1 MSIKELVKLPQSWD
15 IETDVLVVGA
25 GFAGFVAAA
34 IARGR
39 GSEVTILEAADEV
52 GGIMRISS
60 GEYWI
65 PNNAE
70 MKAAGIADPKED
82 CLRLMARLSYPTQYD
97 PDSPTLGVPERA
109 YRLFETYYDSAA
121 VAVAELDS
129 IGAMGSVFSD
139 GVTPDGVFNPQGH
152 IEYHSELPENR
163 IEYGRALM
171 ARTGGIHGPG
181 QGQSTIDL
189 LVAYANSSGIDV
201 RTQHAVERAYANAD
215 GAVVGVAA
223 KTPNGAINVRARKAV
238 IFTSGGFFH
247 NEAMRLRLLRGT
259 VWGAT
264 APYTNTGVLMEVA
277 EDFGAMTENTDSL
290 WWGQMGIEEVQD
302 SHRSDNMAFWLYG
315 DSMVLVNRRGRRV
328 VNEKAHYNERGRI
341 HTVYDATTKQYEN
354 NVLIQVYDD
363 AVANNPEMG
372 VKYPVPYPGQ
382 STDHV
387 LVGNTLEELAAAVD
401 ERLAT
406 LAHRTGGVRLADD
419 FASQLRDTI
428 ERFNKFAANGVD
440 EDFGRGTALGE
451 RGYSVMGLTR
461 GGANRT
467 MYPFADTGPYYA
479 VLLGAAG
486 FDTNGGPSINE
497 KSQIIDH
504 REQPIPGLY
513 GAGNCIGSPTHG
525 AYWSGGATLGNA
537 LVWAYH
543 AGANAAAEPT
553 KEL

>member
-1 MSIKELVKLPQSWD
+1 MSIKESRNLPQSWD
-15 IETDVLVVGA
+15 VETDVLVVGA

-39 GSEVTILEAADEV
+39 GSEVTMLEADDEV

-70 MKAAGIADPKED
+70 MKAAGIVDPKED
-82 CLRLMARLSYPTQYD
+82 CLRLMARLSYPTHYD
-97 PDSPTLGVPERA
+97 PDSPTLGVPARA
-109 YRLFETYYDSAA
+109 YRLFETYYDTAA

-163 IEYGRALM
+163 IEYGRAMM
-171 ARTGGIHGPG
+171 AKTGGIHGPG

-189 LVAYANSSGIDV
+189 LVAHAGANGIDV
-201 RTQHAVERAYANAD
+201 RTGHTVERAFANSD

-223 KTPNGAINVRARKAV
+223 KTVGGTVNVRARKAV

-247 NEAMRLRLLRGT
+247 NEEMRLRLLRGT

-277 EDFGAMTENTDSL
+277 QDLGAMTENTDSL
-290 WWGQMGIEEVQD
+290 WWGQMGIEEVQET
-302 SHRSDNMAFWLYG
+302 HRSDNMAFWLWG
-315 DSMVLVNRRGRRV
+315 DSMVLVNRRGLRV

-341 HTVYDATTKQYEN
+341 HGVYDATTKQYEN

-382 STDHV
+382 PTDHV

-401 ERLAT
+401 ERLAS
-406 LAHRTGGVRLADD
+406 LAHRTGGVRLADG
-419 FASQLRDTI
+419 FASQLRETI
-428 ERFNKFAANGVD
+428 DRFNKFAANGLD
-440 EDFGRGTALGE
+440 EDFGRGTAPGE
-451 RGYSVMGLTR
+451 RGYSVLGLTR

-467 MYPFADTGPYYA
+467 MYPFAETGPYYA

-497 KSQIIDH
+497 KAQLIDH
-504 REQPIPGLY
+504 HENPIPGLY

-543 AGANAAAEPT
+543 AGVNAAAEPT
-553 KEL
+553 KEI

>member
-1 MSIKELVKLPQSWD
+1 MSIKESQTLPQHWD
-15 IETDVLVVGA
+15 VETDVLVVGA

-39 GSEVTILEAADEV
+39 GSEVTMLEADNEV

-70 MKAAGIADPKED
+70 MKAAGIADPKQD
-82 CLRLMARLSYPTQYD
+82 CLRLMARLSYPTHYD
-97 PDSPTLGVPERA
+97 PDSPTLGAPPRA
-109 YRLFETYYDSAA
+109 YRLFETYYDTAA
-121 VAVAELDS
+121 AAVAELDS

-163 IEYGRALM
+163 IEYGRAMM
-171 ARTGGIHGPG
+171 AKTGGIHGPG

-189 LVAYANSSGIDV
+189 LVTYADANGIDV
-201 RTQHAVERAYANAD
+201 RTGHVVERAFANAD
-215 GAVVGVAA
+215 GAVVGVAV
-223 KTPNGAINVRARKAV
+223 KTASGPVNVRARKAV

-247 NEAMRLRLLRGT
+247 SEEMRLRLLRGT
-259 VWGAT
+259 VWGTT

-277 EDFGAMTENTDSL
+277 QDLGAMTENTDSL

-302 SHRSDNMAFWLYG
+302 THRSDNMAFWLYG
-315 DSMVLVNRRGRRV
+315 DSMVLVNRRGLRV

-341 HTVYDATTKQYEN
+341 HSVYDATTKQYEN

-387 LVGNTLEELAAAVD
+387 LVGNTLEELAAAID
-401 ERLAT
+401 ERLAS
-406 LAHRTGGVRLADD
+406 LAHRTGGVRLADN
-419 FASQLRDTI
+419 FASQLRETV

-461 GGANRT
+461 GTANRT
-467 MYPFADTGPYYA
+467 MYPFAENGPYYA

-497 KSQIIDH
+497 KAQIIDH
-504 REQPIPGLY
+504 RERPIPGLY

-543 AGANAAAEPT
+543 AGLNAAAEPA